1 MKTIETKRQE
11 LKTQRVTVCFMAKN
25 HCLDVEESMQFIKID
40 SLANKEVSM
49 IWSDINLWNKIEGS
63 LLTDER
69 TCKLDWWV

>member
-11 LKTQRVTVCFMAKN
+11 LKTQRVIVCFMAKN
-25 HCLDVEESMQFIKID
+25 HCLDVEESMKFIKID
-40 SLANKEVSM
+40 NLTDKEVSM
-49 IWSDINLWNKIEGS
+49 IWSDINLWNIIEGS

>member
-11 LKTQRVTVCFMAKN
+11 LKTQRVKVCFMAKN

-40 SLANKEVSM
+40 ALADREISE
-49 IWSDINLWNKIEGS
+49 IWSNINLWSKTEGS

-69 TCKLDWWV
+69 NSKLDWWI